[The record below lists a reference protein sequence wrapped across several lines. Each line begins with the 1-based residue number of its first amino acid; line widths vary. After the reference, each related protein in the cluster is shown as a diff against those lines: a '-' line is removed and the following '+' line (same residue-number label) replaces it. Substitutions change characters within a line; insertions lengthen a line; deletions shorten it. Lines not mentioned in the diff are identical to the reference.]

1 MKASRERLYAAR
13 AERSRSVLLYSTGAV
28 RIPLLCAMSHKGFQ
42 CCSHNSPACKSIGP
56 NARASIIPRDLC

>member
-42 CCSHNSPACKSIGP
+42 RCSHKSPACTSIGP
-56 NARASIIPRDLC
+56 NACTSIIPRDLC